1 MLYLR
6 VLGGLTLE
14 NGGAAVAGPAAQRKR
29 LALLAFL
36 ALSTDRGVSRD
47 KLLAVFW
54 PESDMERARGTLKQS
69 LYALRHELGDIEIVL
84 GTAELRLNRAVIQ
97 CDAQVFEKAVA
108 MGELESAA
116 AAYTGPFLDGV
127 HVDEAP
133 DVEHWVDSERDRLSA
148 LHRSVLQQLA
158 SGASASGDNAKAVAW
173 WKRLARVDP
182 LSASTAL
189 GLMNALVAAGDKP
202 AAVRHAIAYEQ
213 LLRDELDI
221 SPDPA
226 VTAFVMSVRTTSQRS
241 AATVLAPRRASED
254 STANQTAYHA
264 LEAPPTPRVWQMTA
278 MAASILSVAA
288 AGLLW
293 WPRPNDSIDPLSIV
307 ILAPIDKSTDVTSS
321 HFLQTIH
328 GELINELSRIR
339 SLRVRSGYS
348 ANQYRDSQKRIVEIG
363 RELAVSTVV
372 HGWARAARDS
382 VHIRFE
388 LVQTLPDE
396 RVLAVVQDSA
406 DRRSIATLIPR
417 IAGKIVANVLPGD
430 LTAASVMRVAEESA
444 RKVDAEAYE
453 AFSNGRYAWSRMKG
467 DSIRKAIELYQF
479 AIGRDSTF
487 ARAYVALAEA
497 YGFLPYYAPVR
508 PEDAFP
514 AAKEAARKALM
525 IDSTIGEAY
534 GMLGWATLVYD
545 LDWKNAEEY
554 MRRALELSPRYGTG
568 RMTYA
573 WLLTATRRFDEA
585 IQQDLIARIDDPLS
599 LRIMAHLGI
608 VYEFSRQSDRAI
620 AQFHSTLARDSGFV
634 RAWTDLGGTYLHRGE
649 YHRALENLSKAIA
662 GSSPGGGGAVDPR
675 TYLAEALARV
685 GKQDSARAILAKLL
699 NERRNRY
706 VPPLNIA
713 RIFVALGDVDS
724 AFQWFDRAYEEHDP
738 DLIIL
743 DVNPSYDA
751 VREDPRFQAL
761 LRRVGFRR

>member
-1 MLYLR
+1 
-6 VLGGLTLE
+6 
-14 NGGAAVAGPAAQRKR
+14 
-29 LALLAFL
+29 
-36 ALSTDRGVSRD
+36 
-47 KLLAVFW
+47 
-54 PESDMERARGTLKQS
+54 
-69 LYALRHELGDIEIVL
+69 
-84 GTAELRLNRAVIQ
+84 
-97 CDAQVFEKAVA
+97 
-108 MGELESAA
+108 
-116 AAYTGPFLDGV
+116 
-127 HVDEAP
+127 
-133 DVEHWVDSERDRLSA
+133 
-148 LHRSVLQQLA
+148 
-158 SGASASGDNAKAVAW
+158 
-173 WKRLARVDP
+173 
-182 LSASTAL
+182 
-189 GLMNALVAAGDKP
+189 
-202 AAVRHAIAYEQ
+202 
-213 LLRDELDI
+213 
-221 SPDPA
+221 
-226 VTAFVMSVRTTSQRS
+226 
-241 AATVLAPRRASED
+241 
-254 STANQTAYHA
+254 
-264 LEAPPTPRVWQMTA
+264 
-278 MAASILSVAA
+278 
-288 AGLLW
+288 
-293 WPRPNDSIDPLSIV
+293 
-307 ILAPIDKSTDVTSS
+307 
-321 HFLQTIH
+321 
-328 GELINELSRIR
+328 
-339 SLRVRSGYS
+339 
-348 ANQYRDSQKRIVEIG
+348 
-363 RELAVSTVV
+363 
-372 HGWARAARDS
+372 
-382 VHIRFE
+382 
-388 LVQTLPDE
+388 
-396 RVLAVVQDSA
+396 
-406 DRRSIATLIPR
+406 
-417 IAGKIVANVLPGD
+417 
-430 LTAASVMRVAEESA
+430 MRVAEESA